1 MSHTQIETEADKA
14 MDDFLA
20 GINGEQSQPPA
31 ETPKNNDELDE
42 DQFAVDDDD
51 EGEAGTEPGT
61 PSQQQAPSSGNSGTN
76 QLPPQQQPAQA
87 PTMYTP
93 EQLEYERRLAEERGR
108 NAAMTQMMQGNT
120 QHQQQ
125 PPEQQGPAPLFD
137 PSEIQITDEEVNLYG
152 KDATAYAEKI
162 AKRVM
167 QQVHEKAILPLQQ
180 QIYQQQQALNQSRV
194 DSATQQSQLLF
205 QRVQAAVPQL
215 PQITQSQE
223 WRNFLNTPAPGTGGA
238 VAMRSLLE
246 TNIRQGN
253 FDGIKEIVDIYLD
266 RSKQSGLQSQVSP
279 GRSQVSNPP
288 STLATRKPR
297 QLAYSKFLLS
307 RNQYA
312 SGQMSYDEF
321 ARIEAVYDKAA
332 VEDRI
337 NYDK

>member
-1 MSHTQIETEADKA
+1 MSHTQIEAQADAEMKQ
-14 MDDFLA
+14 FLA
-20 GINGEQSQPPA
+20 GLNGEQPQPPA
-31 ETPKNNDELDE
+31 EGKTDDEIDE
-42 DQFAVDDDD
+42 SQFVVDD
-51 EGEAGTEPGT
+51 EGEEETPNQPQAPAGSGIGNSQP
-61 PSQQQAPSSGNSGTN
+61 PSQQQ
-76 QLPPQQQPAQA
+76 PPQA

-93 EQLEYERRLAEERGR
+93 EQLEYERRVAEERGR
-108 NAAMTQMMQGNT
+108 NAAMMQMMQGGA
-120 QHQQQ
+120 QPQQ
-125 PPEQQGPAPLFD
+125 PEHQGPKPLFD
-137 PSEIQITDEEVNLYG
+137 PSEIQITDEEISLYG

-180 QIYQQQQALNQSRV
+180 QIYQQQQELNKSRV

-205 QRVQAAVPQL
+205 QRVQAAVPEL
-215 PQITQSQE
+215 PKITQSQE
-223 WRNFLNTPAPGTGGA
+223 WRNYLNTPAPGTGGA
-238 VAMRSLLE
+238 VAMRTLLE

-279 GRSQVSNPP
+279 GRSQVSTPP
-288 STLATRKPR
+288 STLATRKPK
-297 QLAYSKFLLS
+297 QLAYSKFLS
-307 RNQYA
+307 AINKYA
-312 SGQMSYDEF
+312 SGQMSYEEF

>member
-1 MSHTQIETEADKA
+1 MSHTQIEAAADEA
-14 MDDFLA
+14 MDKFLA
-20 GINGEQSQPPA
+20 GMNGEQSQPPA
-31 ETPKNNDELDE
+31 EDQKDDELDE
-42 DQFAVDDDD
+42 SQFVVDD
-51 EGEAGTEPGT
+51 EGEEET
-61 PSQQQAPSSGNSGTN
+61 PSQPQAPSGSSSGSN
-76 QLPPQQQPAQA
+76 QPPSQQPPAQA

-108 NAAMTQMMQGNT
+108 NAAMTQMMQGGAQQ
-120 QHQQQ
+120 QHQQ
-125 PPEQQGPAPLFD
+125 PEHQGPAPLFD
-137 PSEIQITDEEVNLYG
+137 PSEIQLTDDEINLYG

-180 QIYQQQQALNQSRV
+180 QLYQQQQALNQSRV

-205 QRVQAAVPQL
+205 QRVQAAVPTL

-223 WRNFLNTPAPGTGGA
+223 WRDYLNTPAPGTGGA
-238 VAMRSLLE
+238 VAMRTLLE

-279 GRSQVSNPP
+279 GRSQVSTPP
-288 STLATRKPR
+288 STLATRKPK
-297 QLAYSKFLLS
+297 QLAYSKFLS
-307 RNQYA
+307 AKNQYV
-312 SGQMSYDEF
+312 SGLMSYDEF
-321 ARIEAVYDKAA
+321 SRIEAVYDKAA

>member
-1 MSHTQIETEADKA
+1 MSHTQTEAEADAEMEK
-14 MDDFLA
+14 FLA
-20 GINGEQSQPPA
+20 GMNGEQPQPPA
-31 ETPKNNDELDE
+31 DSQKEDELDE
-42 DQFAVDDDD
+42 SQFAVED
-51 EGEAGTEPGT
+51 EAEAETQ
-61 PSQQQAPSSGNSGTN
+61 SQTQAPSSSTNGTS
-76 QLPPQQQPAQA
+76 QPAGQQPPQTQA

-108 NAAMTQMMQGNT
+108 NAAMAQMMQGT
-120 QHQQQ
+120 AQQSQQ
-125 PPEQQGPAPLFD
+125 PTQQEPAPLFD
-137 PSEIQITDEEVNLYG
+137 PSEIQLTDDEINLYG

-180 QIYQQQQALNQSRV
+180 QFYQQQQVLNQSQAA
-194 DSATQQSQLLF
+194 SAAQQSQLLF
-205 QRVQAAVPQL
+205 QRVQAAVPEL
-215 PQITQSQE
+215 PQITRSQE
-223 WRNFLNTPAPGTGGA
+223 WRNFLDTPAPGTGGA
-238 VAMRSLLE
+238 VPMKALLE

-266 RSKQSGLQSQVSP
+266 RSKQSGLQSQISP
-279 GRSQVSNPP
+279 GRSQVSTPP

-297 QLAYSKFLLS
+297 QLAYSKFLS
-307 RNQYA
+307 ARNQYA

-321 ARIEAVYDKAA
+321 SRIEAVYDKAA

>member
-1 MSHTQIETEADKA
+1 MPTSQAEAEADKA

-20 GINGEQSQPPA
+20 GMNGEQPQPPSDSH
-31 ETPKNNDELDE
+31 NNDDDLDE
-42 DQFAVDDDD
+42 DQFAADDVDDGDN
-51 EGEAGTEPGT
+51 EAFERR
-61 PSQQQAPSSGNSGTN
+61 PSQPSTIVDSGTGGG
-76 QLPPQQQPAQA
+76 QPIHPQA

-108 NAAMTQMMQGNT
+108 NIAMTQIMQGVPQ

-125 PPEQQGPAPLFD
+125 QQQGPAPLFD
-137 PSEIQITDEEVNLYG
+137 PSETQLTDDEINLYG

-167 QQVHEKAILPLQQ
+167 QQVHESTIIPLQN
-180 QIYQQQQALNQSRV
+180 QIYQQQQLLNQGRV
-194 DSATQQSQLLF
+194 DAATQQSQLLF
-205 QRVQAAVPQL
+205 QRVQAAVPEL

-223 WRNFLNTPAPGTGGA
+223 WKQYLNTPAPGTGGA
-238 VAMRSLLE
+238 VSMRALLE

-253 FDGIKEIVDIYLD
+253 FGGIKEIVDIYLD
-266 RSKQSGLQSQVSP
+266 RSQQSGLQSQVSP
-279 GRSQVSNPP
+279 GRSQVSTPP
-288 STLATRKPR
+288 STLATRKPK
-297 QLAYSKFLLS
+297 QLSYSKFERA

-321 ARIEAVYDKAA
+321 SKIESIYDRAA
-332 VEDRI
+332 VEGRI

>member
-1 MSHTQIETEADKA
+1 MSHTQIEAEADA
-14 MDDFLA
+14 EMDKFLA
-20 GINGEQSQPPA
+20 GMNGEQPQPPA
-31 ETPKNNDELDE
+31 EGKKEDELDE
-42 DQFAVDDDD
+42 SQFAVED
-51 EGEAGTEPGT
+51 EGEEET
-61 PSQQQAPSSGNSGTN
+61 PSQPQAPSGSSPGTN
-76 QLPPQQQPAQA
+76 QLPAQQPPAQA

-108 NAAMTQMMQGNT
+108 NAAMTQMMQGGVQQQQ
-120 QHQQQ
+120 QHQQ
-125 PPEQQGPAPLFD
+125 PEHQGPAPLFD
-137 PSEIQITDEEVNLYG
+137 PSEIQLTDEEINLYG

-167 QQVHEKAILPLQQ
+167 QQVHEKAIIPLQQ

-205 QRVQAAVPQL
+205 QRVQAAVPEL

-223 WRNFLNTPAPGTGGA
+223 WRNYLNTPAPGTGGA
-238 VAMRSLLE
+238 VAMRTLLE

-279 GRSQVSNPP
+279 GRSQVSTPP

-297 QLAYSKFLLS
+297 QLAYSKFLS
-307 RNQYA
+307 ARNQYA

-321 ARIEAVYDKAA
+321 SRIEAVYDKAA

>member
-1 MSHTQIETEADKA
+1 MSHTQIEAAADEA
-14 MDDFLA
+14 MDKFLA
-20 GINGEQSQPPA
+20 GMNGEQTQPPA
-31 ETPKNNDELDE
+31 EDKKEDELDE
-42 DQFAVDDDD
+42 SKFAVDD
-51 EGEAGTEPGT
+51 EGEEET
-61 PSQQQAPSSGNSGTN
+61 PSQPQAPSGSSSGSN
-76 QLPPQQQPAQA
+76 QSPSQQPPAQA

-108 NAAMTQMMQGNT
+108 NAAMTQMMQGGAQQ
-120 QHQQQ
+120 QHQQ
-125 PPEQQGPAPLFD
+125 PEHQGPAPLFD
-137 PSEIQITDEEVNLYG
+137 PSEIQLTDEEINLYG

-180 QIYQQQQALNQSRV
+180 QLYQQQQALNQSRV

-205 QRVQAAVPQL
+205 QRVQAAVPEL

-223 WRNFLNTPAPGTGGA
+223 WRNYLNTPAPGTGGA
-238 VAMRSLLE
+238 VAMRTLLE

-279 GRSQVSNPP
+279 GRSQVSTPP
-288 STLATRKPR
+288 STLATRKPK
-297 QLAYSKFLLS
+297 QLAYSKFLS
-307 RNQYA
+307 AKNQYV
-312 SGQMSYDEF
+312 SGLMSYDEF
-321 ARIEAVYDKAA
+321 SRIEAVYDKAA

>member
-1 MSHTQIETEADKA
+1 MSHTQIEAAADEA
-14 MDDFLA
+14 MDKFLA
-20 GINGEQSQPPA
+20 GMNGEQSQPPA
-31 ETPKNNDELDE
+31 EGQKEDELDE
-42 DQFAVDDDD
+42 TQFAVDD
-51 EGEAGTEPGT
+51 EGEEET
-61 PSQQQAPSSGNSGTN
+61 PSQPQAPAGSSSGTN
-76 QLPPQQQPAQA
+76 QPPSQQPPAQA

-108 NAAMTQMMQGNT
+108 NAAMTQMMQGGAQ

-125 PPEQQGPAPLFD
+125 PEHQGPAPLFD
-137 PSEIQITDEEVNLYG
+137 PSEIQLTDDEINLYG

-167 QQVHEKAILPLQQ
+167 QQVHDKAILPLQQ
-180 QIYQQQQALNQSRV
+180 QLYQQQQALNQSRV

-205 QRVQAAVPQL
+205 QRVQAAVPTL

-223 WRNFLNTPAPGTGGA
+223 WRDYLNTPAPGTGGA
-238 VAMRSLLE
+238 VAMRTLLE

-279 GRSQVSNPP
+279 GRSQVSTPP
-288 STLATRKPR
+288 STLATRKPK
-297 QLAYSKFLLS
+297 QLAYSKFLS
-307 RNQYA
+307 AKNQYV
-312 SGQMSYDEF
+312 SGLMSYDEF
-321 ARIEAVYDKAA
+321 SRIEAVYDKAA

>member
-1 MSHTQIETEADKA
+1 MSHTQTEAEADAEMDK
-14 MDDFLA
+14 FLA
-20 GINGEQSQPPA
+20 GMNGEQSQPPA
-31 ETPKNNDELDE
+31 DSQKKDELDE
-42 DQFAVDDDD
+42 SQFAVED
-51 EGEAGTEPGT
+51 EVDEET
-61 PSQQQAPSSGNSGTN
+61 PSQTPAPSSGDNGTS
-76 QLPPQQQPAQA
+76 QQAGQPAGQQPPQTQA
-87 PTMYTP
+87 PTMYTL

-108 NAAMTQMMQGNT
+108 SAAMSQMMQGT
-120 QHQQQ
+120 VPRPQQ
-125 PPEQQGPAPLFD
+125 PAPQEPAPLFD
-137 PSEIQITDEEVNLYG
+137 PSEIQLTDDEINLYG

-167 QQVHEKAILPLQQ
+167 QQAHEKSILPLQQ
-180 QIYQQQQALNQSRV
+180 QLYQQQQVLNKSRA
-194 DSATQQSQLLF
+194 DSAAQQSQLLF
-205 QRVQAAVPQL
+205 QRVQAAVPEL

-223 WRNFLNTPAPGTGGA
+223 WRNYLDTPAPGTGGA
-238 VAMRSLLE
+238 VPMKALLE

-266 RSKQSGLQSQVSP
+266 RSKQSGLQSQISP

-297 QLAYSKFLLS
+297 QLAYSKFLS
-307 RNQYA
+307 ARNQYA

-321 ARIEAVYDKAA
+321 SRIEAVYDKAA

>member
-1 MSHTQIETEADKA
+1 MSHTQIEAEADA
-14 MDDFLA
+14 EMDKFLA
-20 GINGEQSQPPA
+20 GMKGEQPQPPA
-31 ETPKNNDELDE
+31 EGPKEDELDE
-42 DQFAVDDDD
+42 SQFAVDD
-51 EGEAGTEPGT
+51 EGEEET
-61 PSQQQAPSSGNSGTN
+61 PSQSQVPSGSGDGTG
-76 QLPPQQQPAQA
+76 QLPSQQPPSQQPPAQA

-108 NAAMTQMMQGNT
+108 NAAMTQMMQGGA
-120 QHQQQ
+120 QHQQ
-125 PPEQQGPAPLFD
+125 PEHQGPAPLFD
-137 PSEIQITDEEVNLYG
+137 PSEIQLTDDEINLYG

-205 QRVQAAVPQL
+205 QRVQAAVPEL

-223 WRNFLNTPAPGTGGA
+223 WRNYLNTPAPGTGGA
-238 VAMRSLLE
+238 VAMRTLLE

-297 QLAYSKFLLS
+297 QLAYSKFLS
-307 RNQYA
+307 ARNQYA

-321 ARIEAVYDKAA
+321 SRIEAVYDKAA

>member
-1 MSHTQIETEADKA
+1 MSHTQIEAAADEA
-14 MDDFLA
+14 MDKFLA
-20 GINGEQSQPPA
+20 GMSGEQPQPPA
-31 ETPKNNDELDE
+31 EGQKEDEIDE
-42 DQFAVDDDD
+42 SQFVVDD
-51 EGEAGTEPGT
+51 EGEGEEETPNQPPAPPG
-61 PSQQQAPSSGNSGTN
+61 SSSGSGSGMG
-76 QLPPQQQPAQA
+76 QPPAQQPPAQA

-108 NAAMTQMMQGNT
+108 NAAMTQLLQGSA
-120 QHQQQ
+120 QHQ
-125 PPEQQGPAPLFD
+125 PPEQKGPAPLFD
-137 PSEIQITDEEVNLYG
+137 PSEIQLTDDEINLYG

-162 AKRVM
+162 AKRVV
-167 QQVHEKAILPLQQ
+167 QQMHEKAILPLQQ
-180 QIYQQQQALNQSRV
+180 QIYQQQQALNQNRV
-194 DSATQQSQLLF
+194 DAATQQSQLLF
-205 QRVQAAVPQL
+205 QRVQAAVPEL

-223 WRNFLNTPAPGTGGA
+223 WRNFLNTPVPGTGGSA
-238 VAMRSLLE
+238 SMRSFLE

-297 QLAYSKFLLS
+297 QLAYSKFLS
-307 RNQYA
+307 ARNRYA
-312 SGQMSYDEF
+312 SGQMSYEEF
-321 ARIEAVYDKAA
+321 SRIEAVYDKAA

>member
-1 MSHTQIETEADKA
+1 MSHTQIEAAADEA
-14 MDDFLA
+14 MDKFLA
-20 GINGEQSQPPA
+20 GMNGEQSQPPA
-31 ETPKNNDELDE
+31 EDQKDDELDE
-42 DQFAVDDDD
+42 SQFVVDD
-51 EGEAGTEPGT
+51 EGEEET
-61 PSQQQAPSSGNSGTN
+61 PSQPQAPSGSSSGSN
-76 QLPPQQQPAQA
+76 QPPSQQPPAQV

-108 NAAMTQMMQGNT
+108 NAAMTQMMQGGAQQ
-120 QHQQQ
+120 QHQQ
-125 PPEQQGPAPLFD
+125 PEHQGPAPLFD
-137 PSEIQITDEEVNLYG
+137 PSEIQLTDDEINLYG

-180 QIYQQQQALNQSRV
+180 QLYQQQQALNQSRV
-194 DSATQQSQLLF
+194 NSATQQSQLLF
-205 QRVQAAVPQL
+205 QRVQAAVPTL

-223 WRNFLNTPAPGTGGA
+223 WRDYLNTPAPGTGGA
-238 VAMRSLLE
+238 VAMRTLLE

-279 GRSQVSNPP
+279 GRSQVSTPP
-288 STLATRKPR
+288 STLATRKPK
-297 QLAYSKFLLS
+297 QLAYSKFLS
-307 RNQYA
+307 AKNQYV
-312 SGQMSYDEF
+312 SGLMSYDEF
-321 ARIEAVYDKAA
+321 SRIEAVYDKAA